1 MPDHHR
7 TGFRFF
13 GCGGPGCGR
22 SLPKPTFSVFGAMNL
37 AWLSPGHGP
46 VAKSLA
52 PQSKPWAASGPED
65 EGRSASRSGSP
76 TVRNRVGSPPA
87 LAVRLPPLPHRRGSR
102 PCGRWVGPLLSVA
115 LVSFGPVTRAG
126 IGPTA
131 DPVPEAAAF
140 LSSLGVN
147 SAVSRRGEHLDQ
159 TVEAVRFL
167 GIRWIRSGYE
177 SDVPVEDLLE
187 LHRRT
192 GVKFS
197 YGLLS
202 GGTDLERLLRGAR
215 RLAAAGAL
223 LAIEGNNEPNNWPIT
238 YHGQTG
244 GGTNSWL
251 PVARL
256 QRDLFLAVKADP
268 VLRAYPVWTVSE
280 PGAQKDNV
288 GLQFLTI
295 PPGTGTL
302 MPPGTRYADAAN
314 VHNYIYHPAAPHLE
328 DNKTWNA
335 ADPTSACKV
344 DGLYKNFGRTWR
356 EGFRGYAEVELQH
369 LPRVTTETG
378 VAVGGEITEEI
389 HGWHLLTMYLAQFKR
404 GWTHTAVYLL
414 RDRTDEAGNQRFG
427 FYRPDHRPR
436 PAAVYLHRLTK
447 LLTDEPG
454 ATARVPAPLAYV
466 VEPQPDTVH
475 DLLLRKRDG
484 TWVLIVWNERVHG
497 SDEIQIRF
505 PQRRLEITVH
515 DPMRSEFPVA
525 RYPAVQRVRLLLDRH
540 PQVLCIAPYPTESTG
555 NGDAG
560 AAP

>member
-1 MPDHHR
+1 MRRRLFSIPRNEEPAVSHTDRPAERRDAAPEPTSALSRPRGLH
-7 TGFRFF
+7 
-13 GCGGPGCGR
+13 GR
-22 SLPKPTFSVFGAMNL
+22 SSRRCWRWASLLYVGGLLECSA
-37 AWLSPGHGP
+37 AP
-46 VAKSLA
+46 VAGVDPA
-52 PQSKPWAASGPED
+52 
-65 EGRSASRSGSP
+65 
-76 TVRNRVGSPPA
+76 TPPGA
-87 LAVRLPPLPHRRGSR
+87 
-102 PCGRWVGPLLSVA
+102 
-115 LVSFGPVTRAG
+115 
-126 IGPTA
+126 
-131 DPVPEAAAF
+131 EAAAF

-147 SAVSRRGEHLDQ
+147 SAVSRRGERLDR
-159 TVEAVRFL
+159 TAEAVRFL

-177 SDVPVEDLLE
+177 SDVPLEDLLE

-238 YHGQTG
+238 YRGQTG

-251 PVARL
+251 PVAWL
-256 QRDLFLAVKADP
+256 QRDLFQAVKADP

-280 PGAQKDNV
+280 PGAQTDNA

-295 PPGTGTL
+295 PPGAGTL
-302 MPPGTRYADAAN
+302 MPPGTRYADCAN
-314 VHNYIYHPAAPHLE
+314 VHNYIYHPAAPRLE

-356 EGFRGYAEVELQH
+356 KGFAGYPEAELQT

-378 VAVGGEITEEI
+378 VAVSGEVSEEI

-414 RDRTDEAGNQRFG
+414 RDRTDEAGNQQFG

-436 PAAVYLHRLTK
+436 PAAVYLHRLTT
-447 LLTDEPG
+447 LLADKPG
-454 ATARVPAPLAYV
+454 APIRGHVAPLAYV
-466 VEPQPDTVH
+466 LEPQPDTLH
-475 DLLLRKRDG
+475 DLLLRRRDG
-484 TWVLIVWNERVHG
+484 TWILILWNERVHG
-497 SDEIQIRF
+497 SDEIQVRF
-505 PQRRLEITVH
+505 GRAWPGVTVY
-515 DPMRSEFPVA
+515 DPMRSDLPAA
-525 RYPAVQRVRLLLDRH
+525 RYRNVQRLGLELDRH
-540 PQVLCIAPYPTESTG
+540 VRVLCIGPGPVESTNGGG
-555 NGDAG
+555 NT
-560 AAP
+560 PSS